1 MRNDI
6 ARAIDALYAIPPDLP
21 RAEWVKVG
29 MAFKAAG
36 GDYETFKNWSAQAAN
51 YNAADCLSTWN
62 SFKKDGGIGAG
73 TLYQMAR
80 EHGWTE
86 GKASQALSRRIE
98 RPRKRALADLA
109 VVVPAGSLVFLD
121 TLNRAAPTADENSSK
136 GMGESLSAAKE
147 LQSRVR
153 RLVVLEGL
161 V

>member
-1 MRNDI
+1 MRNDP
-6 ARAIDALYAIPPDLP
+6 ARAADALHAIPPDLS
-21 RAEWVKVG
+21 RDEWMKAD
-29 MAFKAAG
+29 MAYHAAG
-36 GDYETFKNWSAQAAN
+36 GDLETFKTWSAQAAN
-51 YNAADCLSTWN
+51 YSAADCLAARK
-62 SFKKDGGIGAG
+62 SFKKEGGIGAG
-73 TLYQMAR
+73 TLCQIAR

>member
-1 MRNDI
+1 MLNET
-6 ARAIDALYAIPPDLP
+6 ARAADALHAIPPDLS
-21 RAEWVKVG
+21 RDEWVKAG
-29 MAFKAAG
+29 MAFHAAD
-36 GDYETFKNWSAQAAN
+36 GDFSTFENWSSQATN
-51 YNAADCLSTWN
+51 YNAADCRNMWKSL
-62 SFKKDGGIGAG
+62 KKEGGIGAG

-121 TLNRAAPTADENSSK
+121 TLNRAAPTADEYSSK

>member
-1 MRNDI
+1 MHNDI
-6 ARAIDALYAIPPDLP
+6 ARAADALHAIPPDLP
-21 RAEWVKVG
+21 QDGWMKAG
-29 MAFKAAG
+29 MAYKAAD
-36 GDYETFKNWSAQAAN
+36 GDSETFYIWRAQAAN
-51 YNAADCLSTWN
+51 YNAADCPTAWK

-86 GKASQALSRRIE
+86 GKASQALGRRIE
-98 RPRKRALADLA
+98 RPRKRAFADLA

>member
-1 MRNDI
+1 MRNDL
-6 ARAIDALYAIPPDLP
+6 ARATDALYAIPPNLSRDE
-21 RAEWVKVG
+21 RVKVS
-29 MAFKAAG
+29 MAFHAAD
-36 GDYETFKNWSAQAAN
+36 GDFSTFDNWSAQADN
-51 YNAADCLSTWN
+51 YNVADCLSMWK

-80 EHGWTE
+80 QHGWSE
-86 GKASQALSRRIE
+86 GKVSQAPSSPIE